1 MVLAGRGGR
10 GHSFCCAGGR
20 RFSSEL
26 EDDLLFSPSVCGLF
40 GFLTQRPEVAARID
54 VKAAT
59 RALAHRGPDDEGTF
73 HGEASG
79 IACSLAQTRLA
90 IIDLSPGGH
99 QPMRSASGRYV
110 IVYNG
115 EVYNYA
121 EIRREIEAA
130 GVCLRSHSDTEAI
143 LEGYALWGSAV
154 LERMRGMFA
163 IAIWDTR
170 LGDLFLARDRLGI
183 KPLYFTTRGL
193 DGIAFASEVRALLVS
208 GAAERRLSVE
218 GVASYL
224 HWGSVAEPHTIVAD
238 VECLEPGT
246 HLTLRQGRTSVV
258 RYWEPR
264 LTPPSVSSFGAAVER
279 VRPLLREAVALRL
292 VADVP
297 VGVFLSGG
305 IDSSVITAIAAGAS
319 ERPMHSFNVAF
330 REQGMSEAVYASEV
344 ARRFGCVHHEVLL
357 EPERVRDELDEAL
370 GALDQPSSDGVNTY
384 FVAKAVRTEG
394 ISVVLSGLGGDEL
407 FAGYPAFREFG
418 RARRLSGL
426 VPRAVAPWIEV
437 AAGNSLFHGVRRA
450 TKVAGLL
457 AAPQGSQG
465 TYAALRCLFTPS
477 QVRKLLA
484 VAGRNIAPSDPSAT
498 SALARAD
505 ASSRDVINVY
515 SVLELTNY
523 MRNTL
528 LRDAD
533 VMSMAHAL
541 EVRVPLID
549 HRLVETVLSIPGHL
563 KLSPEVNK
571 PLLVA
576 SAPVLPDEVVHR
588 RKMGFTLPW
597 ETWLRGAL
605 RERVDGLLGA
615 RPDRPLPVLDAREVR
630 NVWQGFLGHDRRVG
644 YSRVWS
650 LAALAAWC
658 DMNRVAS

>member
-1 MVLAGRGGR
+1 M
-10 GHSFCCAGGR
+10 
-20 RFSSEL
+20 
-26 EDDLLFSPSVCGLF
+26 CGLF
-40 GFLTQRPEVAARID
+40 GFLTHRPEVAARID
-54 VKAAT
+54 LTAAK
-59 RALAHRGPDDEGTF
+59 RALAHRGPDDEGSFT
-73 HGEASG
+73 GQAG
-79 IACSLAQTRLA
+79 GATCSFAQTRLA
-90 IIDLSPGGH
+90 IIDLSPAGH
-99 QPMRSASGRYV
+99 QPMRSSNGRYV

-121 EIRREIEAA
+121 EIRRELEAA
-130 GVCLRSHSDTEAI
+130 GVGLRSHSDTEAI
-143 LEGYALWGSAV
+143 LEGYALWGPAV

-193 DGIAFASEVRALLVS
+193 DGIAFASELRALLIS

-238 VECLEPGT
+238 VACLEPGT
-246 HLTLRQGRTSVV
+246 HLTLRQGRASIV

-264 LTPPSVSSFGAAVER
+264 LTAPSVSSFGAAVER

-305 IDSSVITAIAAGAS
+305 IDSSVVTAIAAAES
-319 ERPMHSFNVAF
+319 ARPMHSFNVAF
-330 REQGMSEAVYASEV
+330 REQALSEAAYASEV

-357 EPERVRDELDEAL
+357 EPERLRDELDEAL
-370 GALDQPSSDGVNTY
+370 GALDQPSADGVNTF
-384 FVAKAVRTEG
+384 FVAKAVRKEG
-394 ISVVLSGLGGDEL
+394 IAVVLSGLGGDEV
-407 FAGYPAFREFG
+407 FAGYQLFRDFG
-418 RARRLSGL
+418 RARLLAGAAPKGAKGL
-426 VPRAVAPWIEV
+426 IESALAHPALRRSARA
-437 AAGNSLFHGVRRA
+437 SKL
-450 TKVAGLL
+450 AGLL
-457 AAPQGSQG
+457 TAPPGPLA
-465 TYAALRCLFTPS
+465 TYAALRCMFTPA
-477 QVRKLLA
+477 QVRAL
-484 VAGRNIAPSDPSAT
+484 GGNRTTFPDPSALT
-498 SALARAD
+498 ARATLD
-505 ASSRDVINVY
+505 RAAPFGERDPVNLY

-533 VMSMAHAL
+533 AMSMAHAL

-549 HRLVETVLSIPGHL
+549 HRLVEVVLGIRGAL
-563 KLSPEVNK
+563 KLSPHVNK

-576 SAPVLPDEVVHR
+576 SAPALPKEVVQR

-597 ETWLRGAL
+597 ESWLRGAL
-605 RERVDGLLGA
+605 APRMHALLGA
-615 RPDRPLPVLDAREVR
+615 RAGENLLLLDGAEVGR
-630 NVWQGFLGHDRRVG
+630 VWKRFLAGDRRAG
-644 YSRVWS
+644 YSRVWC

-658 DMNRVAS
+658 ERNRIGA